1 MATLVLWLSLG
12 LLAYVFV
19 GYPLVAWLRARLWPM
34 PPAAAPWEPMVTVV
48 VVAHNEADRIAA
60 RLDNLLALDYP
71 REKLEIRLAS
81 DGSTDATVE
90 RARAYESSGV
100 VVRAFHTRRGKS
112 AVVNDVVPSAR
123 GDIVVMA
130 DARQRFDPGAVRALV
145 ANFADP
151 RVGAVSG
158 ELMIES
164 DGAGAAV
171 GKGVGFYWRYEKFIR
186 RAESRANSTVG
197 ATGAIYAIRR
207 DLFEPIPEDTLLDD
221 VLVPLRIVKNGYR
234 VLFEPAARA
243 YDTASTAAK
252 QEFVRKVRT
261 IAGTFQLF
269 AREGWLFDPR
279 RNPVWFETFSHK
291 GLRLLMPALQALA
304 LAANASLVAEP
315 IYAGLFAGQMM
326 FYVAALGGCSG
337 RTRRPGFVVT
347 VPYTVCL
354 LSWATIVGFV
364 QCATRRQKATWERID
379 VPSLKSQ
386 VAGSTM
392 RLQTSDLKLSPS
404 SSQIASPRWTSLRP
418 SFPFL
423 RRSSRV

>member
-1 MATLVLWLSLG
+1 MTTVLFWVSLF
-12 LLAYVFV
+12 LLAYVYV
-19 GYPLVAWLRARLWPM
+19 GYPLVAWLRARLRPQHHVS
-34 PPAAAPWEPMVTVV
+34 APYEPMVTVV

-60 RLDNLLALDYP
+60 RLENLLALDYP

-81 DGSTDATVE
+81 DGSTDGTVA

-100 VVRAFHTRRGKS
+100 VVRAFHRRRGKS
-112 AVVNDVVPSAR
+112 AVVNDVVPAAR
-123 GDIVVMA
+123 GEIVVMA

-158 ELMIES
+158 ELMIDADAS
-164 DGAGAAV
+164 GAAV
-171 GKGVGFYWRYEKFIR
+171 GKGVGLYWHYEKFIR

-197 ATGAIYAIRR
+197 ATGAIYAVRR
-207 DLFEPIPEDTLLDD
+207 DLFETIPEDTLLDD
-221 VLVPLRIVKNGYR
+221 VLIPLRIVKSGYR

-304 LAANASLVAEP
+304 LAANASLIAEP
-315 IYAGLFAGQMM
+315 IYAGLFACQMM
-326 FYVAALGGCSG
+326 FYVAALGGCR

-386 VAGSTM
+386 VAGSAM
-392 RLQTSDLKLSPS
+392 RLQTSDLNPSPS